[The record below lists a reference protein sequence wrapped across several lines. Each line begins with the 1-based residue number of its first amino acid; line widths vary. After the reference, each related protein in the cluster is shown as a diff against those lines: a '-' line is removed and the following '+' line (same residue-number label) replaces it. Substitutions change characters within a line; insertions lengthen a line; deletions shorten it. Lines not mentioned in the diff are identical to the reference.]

1 MVNGSELVEYAKQ
14 FIGVPYVFGGTTP
27 RGFDCSGLVQYVYR
41 HFGINISRTTKTQ
54 INDGREVGRNQL
66 QLGDLVFPSNG
77 HVTLYVGNG
86 QVLHAPQP
94 GDRVKISP
102 IWAFWRARRILS
114 DDSNRH
120 FRDIGERL
128 PKIPSGEFTLHAS
141 SCLHRT
147 SENFEFLVGDYNH
160 NGRPDVYCIK
170 KNGTGSRKTEVHI
183 LNGAN
188 NYQNYLLQTPT
199 ALHETDSIWQFCLGD
214 YNKDGCL
221 DLYCICKRTTGSH
234 TTEVHIL
241 SGKNNFN
248 SFLLH
253 TGTKLHE
260 TDDNWKFCLGDS
272 NGDGHLDLYCICKKN
287 TGSRTTEVHILSGK
301 DNFQSF
307 LLHTGTKLHETDDN
321 WDFGLCGRNLCCIP
335 KSGTGSRSTE
345 IHILNGDNCFQNFLL
360 QTGTKLHETGKDF
373 AFYVYGSELFAIS
386 KNGGSNSTEVHCLRI

>member
-1 MVNGSELVEYAKQ
+1 M
-14 FIGVPYVFGGTTP
+14 
-27 RGFDCSGLVQYVYR
+27 
-41 HFGINISRTTKTQ
+41 
-54 INDGREVGRNQL
+54 
-66 QLGDLVFPSNG
+66 
-77 HVTLYVGNG
+77 
-86 QVLHAPQP
+86 
-94 GDRVKISP
+94 
-102 IWAFWRARRILS
+102 
-114 DDSNRH
+114 
-120 FRDIGERL
+120 
-128 PKIPSGEFTLHAS
+128 
-141 SCLHRT
+141 
-147 SENFEFLVGDYNH
+147 
-160 NGRPDVYCIK
+160 
-170 KNGTGSRKTEVHI
+170 
-183 LNGAN
+183 
-188 NYQNYLLQTPT
+188 QTPT

-287 TGSRTTEVHILSGK
+287 TGSRTTEVHILSGR